1 MKIVKGETRGRPGRW
16 IVDFRDH
23 DGKRHWETYRTQKE
37 AKDALA
43 HRLEQLRKGTYRE
56 PAKIPTVKDAATAWL
71 VAKQDRRPS
80 SVAGDETHVTKHILP
95 EIGGMRLDHV
105 RVATVEQLREKL
117 RQQLAPRTVNKI
129 LAALSAIFDHAIKHG
144 HTEKNPAR
152 VVDRLK
158 LDTGQVALGSEAQA
172 RRKSGPRVTP
182 DEVPSPEEVVRL
194 LEAAGAGRDR
204 VFFMLATH
212 TGAREG
218 ELLALTWD
226 DFDLDERT
234 VSIRRTVSW
243 AKTQAE
249 RAAGLKGPRF
259 YEPKTRAG
267 RRVIELPEELIPELR
282 RWKLACPPSRMGL
295 VFPTLDGRPLH
306 RRTLHKEGLA
316 PALAAAKLRHFTVH
330 SLRHFHA
337 SILILKKTPITEV
350 AARLGHASPAVTM
363 SVYAHF
369 LRQVKGES
377 TNAVVEALAAA
388 RR

>member
-1 MKIVKGETRGRPGRW
+1 V
-16 IVDFRDH
+16 H
-23 DGKRHWETYRTQKE
+23 RHIEPTLG
-37 AKDALA
+37 AL
-43 HRLEQLRKGTYRE
+43 R
-56 PAKIPTVKDAATAWL
+56 IN
-71 VAKQDRRPS
+71 
-80 SVAGDETHVTKHILP
+80 HVS
-95 EIGGMRLDHV
+95 
-105 RVATVEQLREKL
+105 VATVEAFREEL
-117 RQQLAPRTVNKI
+117 RQQLAPRTVNKV
-129 LAALSAIFDHAIKHG
+129 LTALSAIFDHAIKHG
-144 HTEKNPAR
+144 LTEKNPAR

-158 LDTGQVALGSEAQA
+158 LDTGQVLLGDSEENGG
-172 RRKSGPRVTP
+172 RKSTGKVTP
-182 DEVPSPEEVVRL
+182 EEVPTPEEVVGL
-194 LEAAGAGRDR
+194 IEAAPPGRDR
-204 VFFMLATH
+204 VFFLLAVR

-243 AKTQAE
+243 AKTRAE
-249 RAAGLKGPRF
+249 REAGLSGPRF

-267 RRVIELPEELIPELR
+267 RRVVELPDEIVPELR

-306 RRTLHKEGLA
+306 RRTLHKEALA
-316 PALAAAKLRHFTVH
+316 PALETAKLRHFTVH

-337 SILILKKTPITEV
+337 SVLILRKTAITEV

-363 SVYAHF
+363 AVYAHF

-377 TNAVVEALAAA
+377 TNAVAEALAAA